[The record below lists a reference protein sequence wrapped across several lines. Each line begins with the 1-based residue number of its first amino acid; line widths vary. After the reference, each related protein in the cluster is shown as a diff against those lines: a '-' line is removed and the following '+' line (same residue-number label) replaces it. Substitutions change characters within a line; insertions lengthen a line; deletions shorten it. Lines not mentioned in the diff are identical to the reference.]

1 MVSIHRIPFVVYL
14 IIRVISCIFRFKRE
28 ALHCR
33 SLHILRLLGMALQVE
48 TSNAEAPRRY
58 VHIIHP

>member
-1 MVSIHRIPFVVYL
+1 MVSIHRVPIAVIL
-14 IIRVISCIFRFKRE
+14 IISIVCFIFRFKRE